1 MPASVEFDPKNMLYR
16 NLGETGLRVPVFS
29 YGGWLTVGATQKGD
43 VVKELMQQAF
53 DLGINMF
60 DNAEGY
66 AAGQSELEMGRVIRE
81 LGWDRRDIIISTKI
95 FFGTNRKEV
104 HNTRGLS
111 RKHIIEGAHASLE
124 RLGLDYV
131 DIIFAH
137 RPDITTPMEE
147 VVRAFNWLIDNNKAF
162 YWGTSE
168 WSAAQIIQ
176 AKEIARRLN
185 LVGPAVE
192 QPHYSMLHRERFEV
206 EYGQLFAKEGLGS
219 TIWSPLD
226 SGILTGKYNDG
237 VPEGSRFATNSEFF
251 NDTVKKLQS
260 EEGQAKIAKVKELTK
275 LAESIGATMTNLAL
289 AWTLL
294 NKNVSTCIL
303 GATKPEQLVENV
315 KALDVYKTLL
325 DKPEVVAQITKI
337 LDNKPTP
344 AQAYGRLTAEGNL
357 S

>member
-1 MPASVEFDPKNMLYR
+1 
-16 NLGETGLRVPVFS
+16 
-29 YGGWLTVGATQKGD
+29 
-43 VVKELMQQAF
+43 
-53 DLGINMF
+53 
-60 DNAEGY
+60 
-66 AAGQSELEMGRVIRE
+66 
-81 LGWDRRDIIISTKI
+81 
-95 FFGTNRKEV
+95 
-104 HNTRGLS
+104 
-111 RKHIIEGAHASLE
+111 
-124 RLGLDYV
+124 
-131 DIIFAH
+131 
-137 RPDITTPMEE
+137 
-147 VVRAFNWLIDNNKAF
+147 
-162 YWGTSE
+162 
-168 WSAAQIIQ
+168 
-176 AKEIARRLN
+176 
-185 LVGPAVE
+185 
-192 QPHYSMLHRERFEV
+192 MLHRERFEV